1 MSERVA
7 PGRQPSILAKLP
19 FYYGWVVVAVAFVT
33 MAIGVNARTAFSLI
47 FPSILD
53 EFGWQRGE
61 TAAAFSIGFLAAA
74 LYAPFLGMAM
84 DRFGL
89 RLVMPAGAL
98 LMGAGFALATF
109 SSQVWHFYLTLGVLV
124 VGASIT
130 LSYIGHSM
138 FLTNWFNRRRGLAAG
153 IAFAGV
159 GIGSIVLFP
168 WLESIIA
175 GHDWR
180 YACWVLAALMFVIV
194 LPLNFFLQRQR
205 PEDLGLRPDGAE
217 VGAARD
223 DANASASN
231 VVDQAWV
238 AVEWTLPRAMRTARF
253 WWLFVGF
260 GAGLYT
266 WYAIQVHQT
275 KYLIEIDFSPETAAV
290 ALGLVGFSGVVGQI
304 WLGHLSD
311 RVGREWVWSL
321 SALGFA
327 ACCLLLI
334 LMQHQPSSL
343 LLYTMVVTQG
353 LLGYGMASVY
363 AAIAADIFQGRRLAT
378 IYGVLSLS
386 ASAGAALGPWVSGVI
401 YDATGS
407 YVLAFLLMVIL
418 SLFSILCVWRTAPRK
433 VRVVAGQVGKLRED

>member
-1 MSERVA
+1 M
-7 PGRQPSILAKLP
+7 
-19 FYYGWVVVAVAFVT
+19 
-33 MAIGVNARTAFSLI
+33 
-47 FPSILD
+47 
-53 EFGWQRGE
+53 
-61 TAAAFSIGFLAAA
+61 
-74 LYAPFLGMAM
+74 
-84 DRFGL
+84 
-89 RLVMPAGAL
+89 
-98 LMGAGFALATF
+98 
-109 SSQVWHFYLTLGVLV
+109 
-124 VGASIT
+124 
-130 LSYIGHSM
+130 
-138 FLTNWFNRRRGLAAG
+138 
-153 IAFAGV
+153 
-159 GIGSIVLFP
+159 
-168 WLESIIA
+168 
-175 GHDWR
+175 
-180 YACWVLAALMFVIV
+180 
-194 LPLNFFLQRQR
+194 
-205 PEDLGLRPDGAE
+205 
-217 VGAARD
+217 
-223 DANASASN
+223 
-231 VVDQAWV
+231 
-238 AVEWTLPRAMRTARF
+238 
-253 WWLFVGF
+253 
-260 GAGLYT
+260 
-266 WYAIQVHQT
+266 HQT